1 MFGSKQIKL
10 LEQKLQSSEQE
21 NTKLNERVLELEQA
35 LQDAFSHLANQQKTN
50 HEYHSIQELWGTSST
65 RLTDIREH
73 ASHFVGE
80 LSAERIRI
88 NEASS
93 LFSQASLSLDSL
105 YQQLEEIRDESV
117 VSQNRIES
125 VSDVTIKI
133 DEFVKSIVDISDQ
146 TNLLALNAAIEA
158 ARAGE
163 QGRGFAVVADEV
175 RNLAKRT
182 GEATENISSLVSQ
195 INTQTKDTK
204 EGIGATAVKTERMT
218 DNTETLITTVS
229 EVLSI
234 SNQMKKVITQASYA
248 SFITTVML
256 DHIDWK
262 NCVYQNLQYP
272 QKDVSLEIADHT
284 QCRLGKWY
292 FEGEGK
298 ASFSHL
304 SSYAKLNEPH
314 KSVHENGMKAL
325 KANYDKNR
333 ELTITHLKK
342 MEEASQ
348 VVQDILDGMIDEIFK
363 TLRDEPVNVSAEV
376 DLF

>member
-10 LEQKLQSSEQE
+10 LEQKLQRSGQE
-21 NTKLNERVLELEQA
+21 NIKLKERVTELEHA
-35 LQDAFSHLANQQKTN
+35 LEDAFGHLAQQQKSS

-73 ASHFVGE
+73 ASHFVAE
-80 LSAERIRI
+80 LAAERIRI

-93 LFSQASLSLDSL
+93 LFSQASLSLSSL
-105 YQQLEEIRDESV
+105 YKQLEEIRDESV

-218 DNTETLITTVS
+218 DNTETLITTVG

-248 SFITTVML
+248 SFVTTVML

-262 NCVYQNLQYP
+262 NGVYQRLQYP
-272 QKDVSLEIADHT
+272 QEDISKEIADHT

-304 SSYAKLNEPH
+304 SSYTQLNEPH

-333 ELTITHLKK
+333 DLTITHLKK
-342 MEEASQ
+342 MEDASQ
-348 VVQDILDGMIDEIFK
+348 VVQNLLDGMISEIFNS
-363 TLRDEPVNVSAEV
+363 LAAEPENTGKDV